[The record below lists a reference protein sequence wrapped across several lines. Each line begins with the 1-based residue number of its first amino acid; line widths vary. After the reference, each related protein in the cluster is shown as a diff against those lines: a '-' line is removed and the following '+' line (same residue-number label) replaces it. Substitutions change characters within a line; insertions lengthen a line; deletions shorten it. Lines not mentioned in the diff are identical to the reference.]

1 MVQEVTLGRVW
12 TSRVNQIVLKG
23 GLKMIG
29 KFAAIAAVGAM
40 IAGPALAADA
50 SIAQLGAVKGSVMV
64 SQNGKM
70 VSVSAASLKAGDR
83 VVTQA
88 NGTATVKF
96 ADGCVVNLK
105 AASMV
110 TVGAKSPCA
119 AGAGLVSASQAQPA
133 ALSAESIFG
142 TGWTTVDY
150 ALLGVAAIGV
160 GVAISDSGANDHNH
174 STSP

>member
-1 MVQEVTLGRVW
+1 
-12 TSRVNQIVLKG
+12 
-23 GLKMIG
+23 MIG

-50 SIAQLGAVKGSVMV
+50 SVAQLGAVKGSVMV

-70 VSVSAASLKAGDR
+70 VSASAASLKAGDR
-83 VVTQA
+83 IVTQA
-88 NGTATVKF
+88 NGSATVKF

-119 AGAGLVSASQAQPA
+119 SGAGLVTAAQAQPA
-133 ALSAESIFG
+133 ALSADSIFG
-142 TGWTTVDY
+142 TGWTVTDY
-150 ALLGVAAIGV
+150 AIVAVGAIGV
-160 GVAISDSGANDHNH
+160 GWAISDSDGQSHTH

>member
-1 MVQEVTLGRVW
+1 MVRRATLGRVW
-12 TSRVNQIVLKG
+12 TSRVNQNVLKG

-50 SIAQLGAVKGSVMV
+50 SVAQLGAVKGSVMV

-70 VSVSAASLKAGDR
+70 VSASAASLKAGDR
-83 VVTQA
+83 IVAQA
-88 NGTATVKF
+88 NSSATVKF

-119 AGAGLVSASQAQPA
+119 AGAGLVNASQANPA
-133 ALSAESIFG
+133 AWTDTFG
-142 TGWTTVDY
+142 TGWTTLDY
-150 ALLGVAAIGV
+150 AVLGV
-160 GVAISDSGANDHNH
+160 GVVGVGWAVSQADANGH
-174 STSP
+174 TVSP